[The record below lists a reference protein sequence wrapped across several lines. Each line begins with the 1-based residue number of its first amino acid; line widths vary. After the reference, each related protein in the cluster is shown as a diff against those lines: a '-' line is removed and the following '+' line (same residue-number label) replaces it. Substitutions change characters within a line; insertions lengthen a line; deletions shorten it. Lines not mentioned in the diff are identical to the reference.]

1 MIGSGGGYSD
11 AVGDALGGDVDG
23 GASTAG
29 QGHPGNRG
37 RGRGGPRGGPRG
49 YSAPGYNNDP
59 FGEFGFRGQPNSV
72 GPNVDNFAGMGLGT
86 RGRDSAY
93 GRNAESERGLA
104 QAMANINPS
113 RGLARGNP
121 GMPQVQ
127 RDAGWVP
134 GQTLTDKHGNPV
146 TLDNLSFQRDDLLD
160 DENYERWAQQ
170 NPDKVRN
177 TPGMLGGLLN
187 SLGLH
192 DLTGAMTPK
201 ENAFADSRWG
211 GSIGEGPS
219 GDIFPQGGRPNA
231 VNVGGPGG
239 WQGIPPQL
247 IRQLMHQR
255 ALSQEG
261 GDNYDGRYERRNP
274 RTYES
279 GFEGGDQPD

>member
-1 MIGSGGGYSD
+1 MIGGMGPDD
-11 AVGDALGGDVDG
+11 APDGSFGGDFGGNVDG

-37 RGRGGPRGGPRG
+37 RGRGRGRGGPAMG
-49 YSAPGYNNDP
+49 YSQGYNADP
-59 FGEFGFRGQPNSV
+59 YGEFGFQGPQVDTFGGMYGAQRGRGQSPGN
-72 GPNVDNFAGMGLGT
+72 P
-86 RGRDSAY
+86 
-93 GRNAESERGLA
+93 GLA
-104 QAMANINPS
+104 NVMANANPG

-121 GMPQVQ
+121 GMPSVQ

-134 GQTLTDKHGNPV
+134 GQTLTDKYGQPV
-146 TLDNLSFQRDDLLD
+146 RLDNLAFERDDLLN
-160 DENYERWAQQ
+160 DENYAAWAKQ

-201 ENAFADSRWG
+201 ENAFEDSRWG
-211 GSIGEGPS
+211 GGVSDGPQQ
-219 GDIFPQGGRPNA
+219 D
-231 VNVGGPGG
+231 
-239 WQGIPPQL
+239 L
-247 IRQLMHQR
+247 IRRAMHQR

-274 RTYES
+274 RAYNE
-279 GFEGGDQPD
+279 FEGGDNPF

>member
-1 MIGSGGGYSD
+1 MLDRY
-11 AVGDALGGDVDG
+11 
-23 GASTAG
+23 G
-29 QGHPGNRG
+29 Q
-37 RGRGGPRGGPRG
+37 
-49 YSAPGYNNDP
+49 
-59 FGEFGFRGQPNSV
+59 
-72 GPNVDNFAGMGLGT
+72 
-86 RGRDSAY
+86 
-93 GRNAESERGLA
+93 
-104 QAMANINPS
+104 
-113 RGLARGNP
+113 
-121 GMPQVQ
+121 
-127 RDAGWVP
+127 
-134 GQTLTDKHGNPV
+134 PV
-146 TLDNLSFQRDDLLD
+146 TLDNLSFTRDDLLN
-160 DENYERWAQQ
+160 DENYAAWAKQ

-201 ENAFADSRWG
+201 ENAFADSRWE

-231 VNVGGPGG
+231 TNVNVGGPGG

-247 IRQLMHQR
+247 IRQLMQQR

-261 GDNYDGRYERRNP
+261 GDNYDGRYDRRNP